1 MRACSLPVRHT
12 GVASAR
18 HAAHAAPAAA
28 PARGEAVAVLRHRG
42 FTILIF
48 KAAAAAAAAAALAP
62 ALAPPPAPAPAPATP
77 AAHLWLWLELLGSPW
92 TGAAHDVL
100 QPFPQYC
107 AAGAVRASE
116 PGGERLESM
125 R

>member
-1 MRACSLPVRHT
+1 MRACSLPVRRT

-18 HAAHAAPAAA
+18 HAARAAPAAA
-28 PARGEAVAVLRHRG
+28 PACGEAVAVLRHRG
-42 FTILIF
+42 FTILVF
-48 KAAAAAAAAAALAP
+48 KAAAAAAAALAP